1 MNALASVKVPLSF
14 ATNYICS
21 SPLLSSRDL
30 DEVEGG
36 DILLQ
41 AVCLRLLPFADTR
54 GEGIGGKYGSKTHSL
69 IDHHPAQDA
78 KHIEIYIQ
86 LEMRPPN
93 AADNLLRL
101 TKVGQVN
108 TEKSIFIYLARKA
121 AAQHRRQKGTRR
133 RLE

>member
-1 MNALASVKVPLSF
+1 MKMFRETKLC
-14 ATNYICS
+14 NYTF
-21 SPLLSSRDL
+21 SPSLLSSRDL
-30 DEVEGG
+30 EEEG

-41 AVCLRLLPFADTR
+41 AVCLRLLPFAETR
-54 GEGIGGKYGSKTHSL
+54 GEGTGGKYGNKTHSL

-108 TEKSIFIYLARKA
+108 TEKSIFI
-121 AAQHRRQKGTRR
+121 
-133 RLE
+133 